1 MDLNA
6 DVWWGKGGGSRP
18 NNPLADEPGPIGE
31 YPDVPPRS
39 GVEAVLNAAN
49 ANAAS
54 AAAVPVRSDRERNLQ
69 SAIDDIR
76 IWCHGKDTVGAI
88 EITNIIRSHH
98 V

>member
-1 MDLNA
+1 MDLAA
-6 DVWWGKGGGSRP
+6 DVWWGKDGVSRP
-18 NNPLADEPGPIGE
+18 NNPLSSEPGP
-31 YPDVPPRS
+31 S

-49 ANAAS
+49 ANAAAS
-54 AAAVPVRSDRERNLQ
+54 AAAAPVRSDRERNLQ

-76 IWCHGKDTVGAI
+76 VWCHGKHTVSAI

>member
-1 MDLNA
+1 MDLA
-6 DVWWGKGGGSRP
+6 EDVWWAYDRGNRP
-18 NNPLADEPGPIGE
+18 NNPLSDKPGP
-31 YPDVPPRS
+31 S
-39 GVEAVLNAAN
+39 GVAAVLNAVN
-49 ANAAS
+49 AAAS
-54 AAAVPVRSDRERNLQ
+54 AARAPVRSDHERNLQ

>member
-1 MDLNA
+1 MDFDA
-6 DVWWGKGGGSRP
+6 DVWWAKGGGSRP
-18 NNPLADEPGPIGE
+18 NNPLADDPGPIGE

-49 ANAAS
+49 AAAS
-54 AAAVPVRSDRERNLQ
+54 ATAVPVRSDHERNLQ
-69 SAIDDIR
+69 NAIDDIR
-76 IWCHGKDTVGAI
+76 TWCHGKHAVGAI

>member
-1 MDLNA
+1 MDLDA
-6 DVWWGKGGGSRP
+6 DVWWGKDGGSRP
-18 NNPLADEPGPIGE
+18 NNPLSSEPGP
-31 YPDVPPRS
+31 S

-49 ANAAS
+49 ANAAAS
-54 AAAVPVRSDRERNLQ
+54 AAAAAAPVRSDRERNLQ

-76 IWCHGKDTVGAI
+76 VWCHGKHTVGAI